1 MSSDKDYEDLEEERR
16 SWTHE
21 TPQLGISGAPSSTL
35 HGIRLSVTLHGQLR

>member
-1 MSSDKDYEDLEEERR
+1 MSSDEDCEDLEERR

-21 TPQLGISGAPSSTL
+21 TPQLGISGTPSSIL